1 MVKIFMIQHEENN
14 IKNYQSTVGEYESFK
29 QYLEEEAS
37 DKALPS
43 RAVFVEKHIDEERNT
58 FMAKFIMVFGGKERV
73 FVHFAQQ
80 INE

>member
-1 MVKIFMIQHEENN
+1 MVKVFMMQHEESN
-14 IKNYQSTVGEYESFK
+14 IKNHQSTIVEYESFK
-29 QYLEEEAS
+29 DYLEKEAS
-37 DKALPS
+37 DRALPS

-58 FMAKFIMVFGGKERV
+58 FMAKFIMTFGGKERV